1 MRTDDFDDFSALL
14 DATYDLIGSGVNK
27 LISAPA
33 KTLFFQAL
41 AAYPLPIVRTALA
54 AHCRDRQ
61 RGKFTPKPADI
72 IEQIE
77 AAADRDTRP
86 GAEEAFALALTT
98 MDEQN
103 TVVWTQECAEA
114 FALARPVLD
123 AAGVIS
129 ARKTFCEIYE
139 RLVAAARVAR
149 VPVHWFASPGLDK
162 IGQAAAIKRGQVAGL
177 LPAPINLALLDA
189 PKAETFSL
197 SPREQLDHI
206 RKMLLDDMAAK
217 QRRADADS
225 EARIESEIAISG
237 AIQRMVDQRLAQDV
251 QITK

>member
-41 AAYPLPIVRTALA
+41 AAYPLPVVRSALA

-86 GAEEAFALALTT
+86 GPEEAFALALTT
-98 MDEQN
+98 IDEQN

-114 FALARPVLD
+114 FAMARPVLD

-139 RLVAAARVAR
+139 RLIAAARATR
-149 VPVHWFASPGLDK
+149 QPVHWFASPGLDK
-162 IGQAAAIKRGQVAGL
+162 IGQAAAIKRGVLAGL
-177 LPAPINLALLDA
+177 LPAPATVVLLEA
-189 PKAETFSL
+189 PAETFSL

-206 RKMLLDDMAAK
+206 RKMLLDDMVAK

-237 AIQRMVDQRLAQDV
+237 AIQHLVDQHRGAA
-251 QITK
+251 